1 MSTNLVSKILFT
13 GCLSFSNLAF
23 ADTLEQAVISL
34 KTGQTEQAID
44 LFKEQKNNPDAMLNL
59 AKIYMDTN
67 LDEAEDWIE
76 KAVKADINNE
86 YR

>member
-1 MSTNLVSKILFT
+1 
-13 GCLSFSNLAF
+13 
-23 ADTLEQAVISL
+23 
-34 KTGQTEQAID
+34 
-44 LFKEQKNNPDAMLNL
+44 MLNL